1 MSIPYQF
8 DFVTE
13 RDGAA
18 AGLAI
23 GITQASIDAATVTAR
38 GDKSHGLTGALGDS
52 GPVSGNPLALGPAP
66 APNYIQPG
74 TANPKPNPAG
84 VVSKSNPMGL

>member
-8 DFVTE
+8 NFVTE
-13 RDGAA
+13 RDGAN

-23 GITQASIDAATVTAR
+23 GITQASIAAATVTAR

-74 TANPKPNPAG
+74 TANPAARAG
-84 VVSKSNPMGL
+84 GTVSRKNPMGL